1 MDSINLEK
9 HNNTYTATSDN
20 KIGFKIKL
28 SNSNI
33 KSLYFPIKN
42 IDSKLVTY
50 RIKVLDKESNSYIKL
65 NQSNSCDCISK
76 SYYKTIHNTFNT
88 DMLFL
93 EIMGDKGDI
102 FSFDTIK
109 INKVIP
115 INFSYFRVLLLFC
128 IVCLFYLFSPQSE
141 IYNIKFTSKKR
152 KIMVYSFIRIT
163 IILVT
168 ILVNLNPVFK
178 KNNSYRYLHPLVS
191 VNEYQEL
198 TESISKG
205 KFYLD
210 IEPSKELQNLKNP
223 YNPYERSKNKVDYLW
238 DVAYY
243 NGRYYVYFGIVPV
256 IASYLPYYLITGNHI
271 DNNVVNLM
279 ALIIMILSFV

>member
-1 MDSINLEK
+1 
-9 HNNTYTATSDN
+9 
-20 KIGFKIKL
+20 
-28 SNSNI
+28 
-33 KSLYFPIKN
+33 
-42 IDSKLVTY
+42 
-50 RIKVLDKESNSYIKL
+50 
-65 NQSNSCDCISK
+65 
-76 SYYKTIHNTFNT
+76 
-88 DMLFL
+88 
-93 EIMGDKGDI
+93 
-102 FSFDTIK
+102 
-109 INKVIP
+109 
-115 INFSYFRVLLLFC
+115 
-128 IVCLFYLFSPQSE
+128 
-141 IYNIKFTSKKR
+141 
-152 KIMVYSFIRIT
+152 MVYSFIRIT

-238 DVAYY
+238 NVAYY

-279 ALIIMILSFV
+279 ALIIMILSFVSLIKIIMKRYFKNENTGLLLLMLLFCFFAKHFIVLYIARRPDFYTIPVIFGIMFSILGLNLWMRSQREDGSLNKIYLFLGSLCMAIVSGCRP